1 MRKKRMNM
9 VKDKAT
15 KGRNTTQTPREE
27 RGADNEIPRS
37 GTAKMCPMGHFP
49 ALPGLRD
56 WAPNQASSFHQT
68 PFFPLI
74 YISPYFSLYN

>member
-27 RGADNEIPRS
+27 GGVDNEIPRS